1 MTLKEIAAEAGV
13 SVSTV
18 SRVINKKGTSAA
30 SKEVQDK
37 IWEIVR
43 RTGSSPNTA
52 ARNLKTGRADELES
66 KRSHSIACIFART
79 DEPMKDTFFST
90 LARGIEQEAFKHNY
104 IVKYIISSLDI
115 SNPATFRLITEN
127 QVDGAAV
134 LGRCDKQMLSFL
146 KKYFNYVV
154 YSGLNNINA
163 KYDQIICDGHM
174 AAVSAM
180 EELFKLGHSKI
191 AYIGETHF
199 ENRYEGYC
207 SALTSKHLPIKR
219 DYIINTPLNTEG
231 GYNGAIKLLKN
242 APHDFTAIFCPNDTT
257 AIGAIKALQENNMRI
272 PKDVSLI
279 SIDDIELAQYISPM
293 LTTIHIP
300 IEEMGQ
306 MAAKILIDRIEGG
319 HTLPLKLSLPFHLAT
334 RESCAQPRRNY

>member
-1 MTLKEIAAEAGV
+1 
-13 SVSTV
+13 
-18 SRVINKKGTSAA
+18 
-30 SKEVQDK
+30 
-37 IWEIVR
+37 
-43 RTGSSPNTA
+43 
-52 ARNLKTGRADELES
+52 
-66 KRSHSIACIFART
+66 
-79 DEPMKDTFFST
+79 MKDTFFST

-334 RESCAQPRRNY
+334 RESCAQPPRNY

>member
-43 RTGSSPNTA
+43 RTGYSPNAA
-52 ARNLKTGRADELES
+52 ARNLKTGHSGESES
-66 KRSHSIACIFART
+66 KRSRAIACIFART

-90 LARGIEQEAFKHNY
+90 LARGIEQEAFRHNY

-115 SNPATFRLITEN
+115 SNPATFRLVTEN

-154 YSGLNNINA
+154 YSGLNNLNA
-163 KYDQIICDGHM
+163 KYDQIICDGHL

-199 ENRYEGYC
+199 ENRYEGDC
-207 SALTSKHLPIKR
+207 SALTAKHLPIKR
-219 DYIINTPLNTEG
+219 EYIINTPLNTEG
-231 GYNGAIKLLKN
+231 GYNGA
-242 APHDFTAIFCPNDTT
+242 FPN
-257 AIGAIKALQENNMRI
+257 
-272 PKDVSLI
+272 
-279 SIDDIELAQYISPM
+279 
-293 LTTIHIP
+293 
-300 IEEMGQ
+300 
-306 MAAKILIDRIEGG
+306 
-319 HTLPLKLSLPFHLAT
+319 F
-334 RESCAQPRRNY
+334 